1 MSERDGF
8 QHGVPC
14 WVDTWQDDGEA
25 GARFYSELLGWEIEG
40 GDVGDGR
47 SYRMCNLRRRNAAGI
62 GSPRPAGV
70 PGAPAWTTYVWVD
83 DVDGALATAIEAGG
97 SAVLEP
103 FESLDGGRMAL
114 IEDPQGA
121 VFGIWRPGEHRG
133 AQVVNEFGAW
143 SMSPLQ
149 SPDPEASKRFYA
161 AVFGWVDERFGTVSL
176 LRLPGYVG
184 GEPEQPVPRDVVA
197 VLTEAGPGQPTGWIV
212 DLWVDDV
219 DAVAARAADLGGT
232 VVVPPTD
239 RPRAGVRAASIVDP
253 AGAAFTVTRV
263 LAIPSP

>member
-70 PGAPAWTTYVWVD
+70 AGAPAWTTYVWVD

-161 AVFGWVDERFGTVSL
+161 ADV
-176 LRLPGYVG
+176 P

>member
-1 MSERDGF
+1 CHDYILTTDDLVGFSNQILLRSRPRQRPREAAMSERDGF

-70 PGAPAWTTYVWVD
+70 AGAPAWTTYVWVD

-176 LRLPGYVG
+176 CGSPG
-184 GEPEQPVPRDVVA
+184 
-197 VLTEAGPGQPTGWIV
+197 TS
-212 DLWVDDV
+212 
-219 DAVAARAADLGGT
+219 
-232 VVVPPTD
+232 
-239 RPRAGVRAASIVDP
+239 AASP
-253 AGAAFTVTRV
+253 SS
-263 LAIPSP
+263 PSPATWSRG

>member
-25 GARFYSELLGWEIEG
+25 AGRFYSELFGWEIEG
-40 GDVGDGR
+40 GDVGEGR
-47 SYRMCNLRRRNAAGI
+47 NYRMCNLRGRNAAGI

-70 PGAPAWTTYVWVD
+70 PGPPAWTTYVWVD
-83 DVDGALATAIEAGG
+83 DVDRVLSLATDAGG
-97 SAVLEP
+97 SALLEP
-103 FESLDGGRMAL
+103 FDSLDGGRMAV

-121 VFGIWRPGEHRG
+121 VLGIWNPGEHRG

-143 SMSPLQ
+143 AMSPLQ
-149 SPDPEASKRFYA
+149 SADPEASKRFYG
-161 AVFGWVDERFGTVSL
+161 AVFGWEHEPFGPVTIF
-176 LRLPGYVG
+176 RLPGFVG
-184 GEPEQPVPRDVVA
+184 GEPVQPVPRDVVA
-197 VLTEAGPGQPTGWIV
+197 VMTEAGPGQPSGWIV
-212 DLWVDDV
+212 DFWIDDV
-219 DAVAARAADLGGT
+219 DATASKAEDLGGT
-232 VVVPPTD
+232 IVVAPTD
-239 RPRAGVRAASIVDP
+239 RPEVGIRAASIVDP